1 MTSITIIISGSKLFK
16 NGGQLDNSTLKSQ
29 LLIPL
34 VLIKRNTDSSGGARR
49 RANGDFTRRAS
60 SSDLT
65 APGREHGIT

>member
-34 VLIKRNTDSSGGARR
+34 VLIKKIRTVLEELDVEKMATSHA
-49 RANGDFTRRAS
+49 
-60 SSDLT
+60 
-65 APGREHGIT
+65 APPPAISQRLGVDTE